1 MTYLARLSAN
11 VELVPVAAS
20 PGAAVRCPSPGQRG
34 PLSPCSRFGRPCEAQ
49 QGGPALACV
58 PHPSA
63 GRGHRAEGPQSSAR
77 QAGRGRCV
85 LRCPRPPGRSA
96 RVPSAAGGRARGP
109 RLPLPP
115 AGAGNPGSSRSL
127 CLRATRPPRL
137 TSVAPASALSPR
149 ATSAATWTETG
160 AWGPSARTR
169 LRHRRRVTRPGPLL
183 RGGSP
188 RRDVRPPPHGAHASA
203 VPDPPR
209 RPDGPGGGGSGG
221 ESEGGSGG
229 SVCAH
234 RGSLRA
240 YPAGAPRARRP

>member
-1 MTYLARLSAN
+1 MLPASGGPARPSK
-11 VELVPVAAS
+11 AA
-20 PGAAVRCPSPGQRG
+20 
-34 PLSPCSRFGRPCEAQ
+34 
-49 QGGPALACV
+49 PALACV

-63 GRGHRAEGPQSSAR
+63 GRGHCAEGPQSGAR
-77 QAGRGRCV
+77 QVGRGRCV
-85 LRCPRPPGRSA
+85 PRCPRPPGRSA
-96 RVPSAAGGRARGP
+96 RVPSAAGVRARGP
-109 RLPLPP
+109 RLPPPP

-149 ATSAATWTETG
+149 ATSAATWTGPVLGAPPRGLARGTG
-160 AWGPSARTR
+160 AASPGGGYP
-169 LRHRRRVTRPGPLL
+169 HR
-183 RGGSP
+183 
-188 RRDVRPPPHGAHASA
+188 DIRPPPHGAHASA

-240 YPAGAPRARRP
+240 YPPGAPRARRL